1 MRLNHL
7 FFIAVALNQAAH
19 ASNIH
24 SFSQKMDSLSKEF
37 SQFGPTSSISKEY
50 DDLLNELLSYRNNV
64 DDPNDSKEID
74 SMLAH
79 LYYTKGL
86 IELSFSKEISSSE
99 MFRKCLEYGPSRK
112 ACRDKMVESYIKQA
126 KFKELEEIFGST
138 QLDSAIFDQKKDFNQ
153 LVSQAEKYVLKKNF
167 EESVTT
173 LNRLVDISPLCD
185 EIRYLRIYCVTNSQD
200 IPYQSK
206 LDMLLS
212 DYMALA
218 QNGKYS
224 SFPRDLKI
232 FNPKI
237 KKLLKGEDNLDVLIN
252 LYKLRLFGKS
262 NFSQASKM
270 LQKCL
275 RIDNDYK
282 AAQLY
287 TKVNVKL
294 VHDFELIDKALLYI
308 SAVDS
313 DDESTSINESQLS
326 SKEWTSLYE
335 FLLNPEKLI
344 KLKPRQIAQLGYEKK
359 GLGLNNFDFL
369 LKLGH
374 DFAKDF
380 KFREDEELLKQNLFK
395 NNLERVL
402 VESMAQSNNF
412 AKHKKLLMRICQ
424 EKTPRPL
431 ACEIPKL
438 DYLISTNTDSNIRQ
452 AYEILNRYPKLTKK
466 TPLWKQRY
474 SRVEKVIQQQRQQRQ
489 QQQQQQQQFRQPPQ
503 QKVTPKNDY
512 YKILGVSRDADEKTI
527 KKAFRR
533 KIKEFHPD
541 KYKGDLESHELEDKM
556 AEINNAY
563 EVLSNEKTREK
574 YDKYG
579 EDPNDPAASHSQ
591 HQQHQQQQHYYNPNM
606 FHQQGFQFGGFNFG
620 GFNRGHR

>member
-1 MRLNHL
+1 MRLNYL
-7 FFIAVALNQAAH
+7 FFIAVALNQAVH
-19 ASNIH
+19 ASNTQSI
-24 SFSQKMDSLSKEF
+24 SQKIDSLSQRF

-50 DDLLNELLSYRNNV
+50 DNLLDELLIYRHHVN
-64 DDPNDSKEID
+64 DPSESNEID

-79 LYYTKGL
+79 LYYSKGL
-86 IELSFSKEISSSE
+86 IDLSFSKEISCSE

-112 ACRDKMVESYIKQA
+112 ACRDKLVELYIKQA
-126 KFKELEEIFGST
+126 KFKELEEILGST
-138 QLDSAIFDQKKDFNQ
+138 QLDSAVFDQKKNFNH
-153 LVSQAEKYVLKKNF
+153 LVSQAEKYVLKKKF
-167 EESVTT
+167 EDSVST
-173 LNRLVDISPLCD
+173 LNKLIDISPLCD
-185 EIRYLRIYCVTNSQD
+185 EIRYLRIYCVINSQD

-206 LDMLLS
+206 LDMLLE
-212 DYMALA
+212 DYVVLA

-224 SFPRDLKI
+224 SSPRNLKI
-232 FNPKI
+232 FNPKL
-237 KKLLKGEDNLDVLIN
+237 KKLFKGEDDLDVLVN

-294 VHDFELIDKALLYI
+294 ARDFELFDKALLYI

-313 DDESTSINESQLS
+313 EDEGTSIAECQLS

-335 FLLNPEKLI
+335 FLLNSEKLI

-369 LKLGH
+369 LKLGR
-374 DFAKDF
+374 DFSKDF
-380 KFREDEELLKQNLFK
+380 KFREDEDLLRQNLLK
-395 NNLERVL
+395 NNLERVM

-412 AKHKKLLMRICQ
+412 ARHKNLLTKICQ
-424 EKTPRPL
+424 DKTPKPL

-438 DYLISTNTDSNIRQ
+438 DYLISTNTDSNMRQ
-452 AYEILNRYPKLTKK
+452 AYEILNRYPKITKK
-466 TPLWKQRY
+466 THLWKQRY
-474 SRVEKVIQQQRQQRQ
+474 SRVEKVIQQQRQHQQQHQ
-489 QQQQQQQQFRQPPQ
+489 QQQYRQPSQ

-512 YKILGVSRDADEKTI
+512 YKILDVSRDADEKTI
-527 KKAFRR
+527 KKAFRK

-541 KYKGDLESHELEDKM
+541 KYKGDLKSHELEDKM

-579 EDPNDPAASHSQ
+579 EDPNDPAASQSQ
-591 HQQHQQQQHYYNPNM
+591 HQQHQQHHYYNPNV

-620 GFNRGHR
+620 GFNKGHR

>member
-1 MRLNHL
+1 MRLNYL
-7 FFIAVALNQAAH
+7 FFIAVALNQAVH
-19 ASNIH
+19 ASSIQ
-24 SFSQKMDSLSKEF
+24 SFSQKIDSLSQQF

-50 DDLLNELLSYRNNV
+50 DNLLDELLIYRHHVN
-64 DDPNDSKEID
+64 DPNESNEID
-74 SMLAH
+74 SMLSN

-86 IELSFSKEISSSE
+86 IDLSFTKEISSSE

-126 KFKELEEIFGST
+126 KFKDLEEILGSA
-138 QLDSAIFDQKKDFNQ
+138 QLDSAVFDQKNNFNH
-153 LVSQAEKYVLKKNF
+153 LVSQAEKTVVKKNF
-167 EESVTT
+167 KDSVAT
-173 LNRLVDISPLCD
+173 LSKLREISPLCD
-185 EIRYLRIYCVTNSQD
+185 EIRYLRIYCVINLQD

-206 LDMLLS
+206 LDMLLE
-212 DYMALA
+212 DYVALA

-224 SFPRDLKI
+224 SSPRELKI
-232 FNPKI
+232 FNPKL
-237 KKLLKGEDNLDVLIN
+237 KKLFKGEDDLDVLIN

-294 VHDFELIDKALLYI
+294 AHAFELFDKALLYI

-313 DDESTSINESQLS
+313 EDEGTSITESQLS
-326 SKEWTSLYE
+326 SKEWISLYE

-344 KLKPRQIAQLGYEKK
+344 KLKPKQIAQLGYEKK

-369 LKLGH
+369 LKLGY
-374 DFAKDF
+374 DFSKDF
-380 KFREDEELLKQNLFK
+380 KFKEDGELLKQNLLK

-412 AKHKKLLMRICQ
+412 ARHKKLLMKICQ
-424 EKTPRPL
+424 DKTPRPL

-452 AYEILNRYPKLTKK
+452 AYEILNRYSKVTKK
-466 TPLWKQRY
+466 THLWKQRY
-474 SRVEKVIQQQRQQRQ
+474 SRVEKVIQQQRQ

-512 YKILGVSRDADEKTI
+512 YKILDVSRDADEKTI

-563 EVLSNEKTREK
+563 EVLSNEKAREK

-591 HQQHQQQQHYYNPNM
+591 HQQHQQHQQHHYYNPNV

-620 GFNRGHR
+620 GFNKGHR